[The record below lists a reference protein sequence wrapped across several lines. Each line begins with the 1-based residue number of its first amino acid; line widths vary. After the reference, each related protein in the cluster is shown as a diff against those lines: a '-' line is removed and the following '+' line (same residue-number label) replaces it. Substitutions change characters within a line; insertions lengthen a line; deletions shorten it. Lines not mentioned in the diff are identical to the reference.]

1 MRFFIELSYLG
12 TNYHGW
18 QEQPNVKTIQG
29 QVNKVLSNILNV
41 NIEVIG
47 AGRTDAGVHAK
58 QMYAHFDCDLDF
70 EIQNLIFRAN
80 KFLDNDIVIHDVFKV
95 KDEANSRFDAIS
107 RTYQYHIIIKK
118 DPFRNN
124 AYLFHKELDLKAMN
138 QACQHILGVH
148 DFTSFSKVNTQTY
161 TNTCEVYY
169 AKWKIFKN
177 ELIFTIEANR
187 FLRNMVRA
195 IVGTMIDVGVGK
207 LLSEDLVKIIDAKDR
222 CKAGTSVPA
231 KGLFLY
237 KVKYTDNLKI

>member
-18 QEQPNVKTIQG
+18 QIQPNVKTIQG

-118 DPFRNN
+118 DP
-124 AYLFHKELDLKAMN
+124 LEIM
-138 QACQHILGVH
+138 HIC
-148 DFTSFSKVNTQTY
+148 FT
-161 TNTCEVYY
+161 
-169 AKWKIFKN
+169 KN
-177 ELIFTIEANR
+177 
-187 FLRNMVRA
+187 
-195 IVGTMIDVGVGK
+195 
-207 LLSEDLVKIIDAKDR
+207 
-222 CKAGTSVPA
+222 
-231 KGLFLY
+231 
-237 KVKYTDNLKI
+237 